1 MKFEKNKKYLSI
13 SIYAFLVIIASI
25 TFYLLASRAE
35 GVMSNLKVF
44 SSILT
49 PITIGFVMAYLFN
62 FILRLFEERLLLNLN
77 IKQNLK
83 RFLSLVL
90 TYVSVLLVLLLFMQ
104 FVLPQ
109 LVSSLSGLVN
119 DIPSHVR
126 GISYFVS
133 NLANKFKLDSE
144 LNKIIIEQTDKL
156 TSSIVLF
163 ATNLVPKIGNITK
176 IIISSISNIILG
188 LIISIYVLIDKEKFA
203 AQSKKMISAILPK
216 EGAIK
221 TLELVS
227 RADRIFGSFLSGKIL
242 DSLIIGVLT
251 FVILLLVKMPYAIL
265 VSFIIGISNIIP
277 FFGPFIGAI
286 PAFFIILFVSP
297 QKAILFLVLIIVIQQ
312 IDGNIIGPKILG
324 DSLGISPFW
333 ILFSLLITGK
343 ILGFVGLIIGVPLFV
358 FIYSI
363 VKDLAETRLKKKGL
377 PTETSAYKE

>member
-49 PITIGFVMAYLFN
+49 PITLGFVMAYLFN